1 MRSKRTS
8 RFREIREESP
18 HSDQEE
24 GIATSSAIEKEEAK
38 TVEEDEFL
46 RFYQQMQRLERGEG
60 YVEILH

>member
-1 MRSKRTS
+1 MR
-8 RFREIREESP
+8 EDSP

-46 RFYQQMQRLERGEG
+46 RFSQQMQRLERGEG
-60 YVEILH
+60 YVEILHKQ